1 MKVGLPGAV
10 TEVYCA
16 WCMLRKHHFSPKVLK
31 GVYVNDFQHYV
42 YLIGEQ
48 YFGQEGHIKRRNV
61 CRPRCTQYV
70 VYFLLCIVD
79 SDTVVR
85 GASDEAIKMI

>member
-1 MKVGLPGAV
+1 MS
-10 TEVYCA
+10 EVYCA
-16 WCMLRKHHFSPKVLK
+16 WCKLRKHLFAPKGLK

-61 CRPRCTQYV
+61 CRPRCTQYIA
-70 VYFLLCIVD
+70 YFLLYIID
-79 SDTVVR
+79 SDTVVS
-85 GASDEAIKMI
+85 GASNEAMKMIGN